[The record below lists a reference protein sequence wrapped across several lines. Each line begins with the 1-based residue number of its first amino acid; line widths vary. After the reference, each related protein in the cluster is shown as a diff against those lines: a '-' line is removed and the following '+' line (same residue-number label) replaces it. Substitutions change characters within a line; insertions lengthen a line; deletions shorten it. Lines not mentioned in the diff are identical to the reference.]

1 MSVFKRVLGLIF
13 ALPIIQCLEKF
24 NRVLQGLSM
33 SIPGMMAA
41 ADVVKKELQHLRSDE
56 VVKNMLAS
64 AELKVEDLGLDPFVE
79 RHRKTCT
86 KYSSGTQEYVAR
98 PSEDLWRVEFF
109 RVIDSAMCNLNEYF
123 TSTDLMK
130 QNKLTS
136 MLRKGVFHQELVDG
150 YPELN
155 KTLLHELDLFRKP
168 TVNY

>member
-1 MSVFKRVLGLIF
+1 
-13 ALPIIQCLEKF
+13 
-24 NRVLQGLSM
+24 M

-98 PSEDLWRVEFF
+98 SSEDLWRVEFF

-136 MLRKGVFHQELVDG
+136 MLRKGVFHQELVDR